1 MAKIECTCGNIIN
14 VTNENNEF
22 DLVPG
27 SWIELMCQ
35 KIETGTMT
43 EQDFFESFLLDH
55 QTVYK
60 CSNCYR
66 LWFKDKDGA
75 FISYIPEHKCEESL
89 LKKIEI
95 KIPLW
100 KRILMD

>member
-1 MAKIECTCGNIIN
+1 MTKIECRCGNVIN

-27 SWIELMCQ
+27 SWIEFVCQ

-43 EQDFFESFLLDH
+43 ERDFFESFLSVH

-66 LWFKDKDGA
+66 FWFEGKDGA
-75 FISYIPEHKCEESL
+75 FVSYIPEYKCEESVS
-89 LKKIEI
+89 KKVEI

-100 KRILMD
+100 KKLLTD